1 MSLLGEDDFLPAF
14 AISWRELLAGR
25 PLGAC
30 PADWWEEEAKPA
42 FQDFCKRFARQPAH
56 RRQETAFFLQM
67 ALQRA
72 QVAENWTSVAL
83 LRGRLR
89 VMAAYGFA
97 GRAVRSRQNQGAAAM
112 DTIFQVAEEAAM
124 PRQGPL
130 SITRGGQVLV
140 EEGEVEEEIVS
151 YFEAL
156 LQGRHAASVARPEP
170 FDLGQPFQPN
180 FTFFDDFTR
189 GMPTLDCF
197 QTAAMALPITLLER
211 EAAAGKAA
219 AGKAP
224 GLDGLPYKF
233 YRTVLPL
240 VGDCMVEAMNVMLER
255 GELSPSLRRGAV
267 RLLPKVPGGPGG
279 IAAEAHYTHLM
290 RLQTSHQG
298 AGSAPSAHHPINH
311 HLSTALLGAGPLHL

>member
-1 MSLLGEDDFLPAF
+1 M
-14 AISWRELLAGR
+14 
-25 PLGAC
+25 
-30 PADWWEEEAKPA
+30 
-42 FQDFCKRFARQPAH
+42 
-56 RRQETAFFLQM
+56 
-67 ALQRA
+67 
-72 QVAENWTSVAL
+72 
-83 LRGRLR
+83 
-89 VMAAYGFA
+89 
-97 GRAVRSRQNQGAAAM
+97 
-112 DTIFQVAEEAAM
+112 
-124 PRQGPL
+124 
-130 SITRGGQVLV
+130 LV

-151 YFEAL
+151 YLEAL
-156 LQGRHAASVARPEP
+156 FQSRHAALAARPEP
-170 FDLGQPFQPN
+170 FDSGQPFQPN

-189 GMPTLDCF
+189 GMPTLDRF
-197 QTAAMALPITLLER
+197 QTAGLDLPITLLEL